1 MTNII
6 IKNIKMTKI
15 KTTKETKLIRTIY
28 LYVASL
34 ISLLFVAIGTGTIA
48 NTTLKMV
55 FPKAEKAGYSR
66 CDQQPPVYDLDCVND
81 KESITKDATEEEKKE
96 LKNLL
101 ADYDK
106 WKTEN
111 SGEECYIR
119 ERQRK
124 FVDGFTM
131 LLVALPIFLFH
142 WMIVRREKNND

>member
-48 NTTLKMV
+48 NTTLKMF

-66 CDQQPPVYDLDCVND
+66 CNQQPPVYDR
-81 KESITKDATEEEKKE
+81 
-96 LKNLL
+96 
-101 ADYDK
+101 
-106 WKTEN
+106 
-111 SGEECYIR
+111 G
-119 ERQRK
+119 
-124 FVDGFTM
+124 
-131 LLVALPIFLFH
+131 
-142 WMIVRREKNND
+142 